1 MVDPNELDLY
11 EEDDEEE
18 EEKKLDS
25 GMKGQMTA
33 STGAGSVCSGGKFRT
48 IEDDL
53 QDINDL

>member
-25 GMKGQMTA
+25 GMKG
-33 STGAGSVCSGGKFRT
+33 
-48 IEDDL
+48 
-53 QDINDL
+53 